1 MPFIIIHHWWPP
13 IHRGNFALSK
23 KKMMSVKKSIAIVGA
38 TEKIGE
44 EIAMQFMNSNCSLL
58 LISNNTDKLDDLA
71 KTINDK
77 KPKAEINF
85 IQCVKDGCWEAD
97 IIILTVPHAEEKSVA
112 EMMKEVATQKIVVV
126 VSNEE
131 NAGDDL
137 TNILPYSK
145 LVKISG
151 DFISKEIMLSG
162 DDAAVN
168 KEISG
173 IFNEAGYHVSTRF
186 AAKN

>member
-71 KTINDK
+71 KRINDK

-97 IIILTVPHAEEKSVA
+97 IIILTVLFDEEKKIA
-112 EMMKEVATQKIVVV
+112 EMMKEVATQK
-126 VSNEE
+126 
-131 NAGDDL
+131 
-137 TNILPYSK
+137 
-145 LVKISG
+145 
-151 DFISKEIMLSG
+151 
-162 DDAAVN
+162 
-168 KEISG
+168 
-173 IFNEAGYHVSTRF
+173 
-186 AAKN
+186 